1 MRRLIGGAACLAA
14 TGLLTL
20 AALPSFAQARPEREL
35 LGVRIM
41 RPWNE
46 VLRLHGPPT
55 RIEVGAVSG
64 LEGGQTGGRQ
74 QGFGGGAPGGLP
86 GLPSGP
92 PPGMGGYSGMMMGG
106 GMSAPPGMMGGG
118 PVTGPPPGLNYG
130 AFSGMG
136 GGMRGGMPSMGGM
149 PGMGG
154 GMRGGRFG
162 DDDEGI
168 GPMPG
173 GAMSGG
179 GIGGSVGMGGASSQ
193 SSQGD
198 GEVTWVY
205 ERGQNTYMFLFNKD
219 GRVIQIQS
227 FGYRPAGMRGDRT
240 SRGVILGDTAEK
252 IYRLY
257 GWPDSVVKEGDNL
270 ILDYSTK
277 AKVAFQLLDRR
288 DGKGSRVVG
297 ITIAETER
305 NRPNLMILRGAGAT
319 GGGAAAPGGMRG
331 GMPSMGGMPGMGG
344 GMPGMGGMSMPPGL
358 SGAPSSPM
366 RGGLSGGR

>member
-55 RIEVGAVSG
+55 RIEVGAVTG
-64 LEGGQTGGRQ
+64 LEGGQAGGRQ
-74 QGFGGGAPGGLP
+74 QGLGGGTAGLNMTGPGGLP

-118 PVTGPPPGLNYG
+118 PMTGPPPGLNYG

-136 GGMRGGMPSMGGM
+136 GGGL
-149 PGMGG
+149 
-154 GMRGGRFG
+154 RGGRFG
-162 DDDEGI
+162 GDEDGA
-168 GPMPG
+168 GAMPG
-173 GAMSGG
+173 GGMMGSGVS
-179 GIGGSVGMGGASSQ
+179 GSVGMGGTSSQ
-193 SSQGD
+193 GSQGD

-240 SRGVILGDTAEK
+240 ARGVMLSDTAEK

-257 GWPDSVVKEGDNL
+257 GWPDSVIKEGENL

-319 GGGAAAPGGMRG
+319 GGAAAPGGMPGTMRG

-344 GMPGMGGMSMPPGL
+344 GMPSMGGMSMPPGL
-358 SGAPSSPM
+358 GGAPSSPL
-366 RGGLSGGR
+366 RGGLSGGK

>member
-1 MRRLIGGAACLAA
+1 MRRLIGGAVGLAA

-20 AALPSFAQARPEREL
+20 AALPSYAQARPEREL

-64 LEGGQTGGRQ
+64 MEGGQTGGQQ
-74 QGFGGGAPGGLP
+74 QGIGGSTAGLNMTGPGGLP

-92 PPGMGGYSGMMMGG
+92 PPGMGGYSGMMGGGMSRPPGMMGG
-106 GMSAPPGMMGGG
+106 GMTGPPGMMGGG
-118 PVTGPPPGLNYG
+118 PMTGPPPGLNYG

-136 GGMRGGMPSMGGM
+136 GGMRGG
-149 PGMGG
+149 
-154 GMRGGRFG
+154 RFG
-162 DDDEGI
+162 SDEDGA
-168 GPMPG
+168 GAMPG
-173 GAMSGG
+173 G
-179 GIGGSVGMGGASSQ
+179 GISGSVGTGGGSSQ

-198 GEVTWVY
+198 GEITWVY

-240 SRGVILGDTAEK
+240 ARGVMLSDTAEK

-257 GWPDSVVKEGDNL
+257 GWPDSVVKEGGNL

-305 NRPNLMILRGAGAT
+305 NRPNLMILRGAGGT
-319 GGGAAAPGGMRG
+319 SGGGAAPGTLRG
-331 GMPSMGGMPGMGG
+331 GGMPGMGG
-344 GMPGMGGMSMPPGL
+344 GFPSMGGGMSGPPGL

-366 RGGLSGGR
+366 RGGLSGGK

>member
-118 PVTGPPPGLNYG
+118 MSGPPGMMGGGPMTGPPPGLNYG

-136 GGMRGGMPSMGGM
+136 GGGL
-149 PGMGG
+149 
-154 GMRGGRFG
+154 RGGRFG
-162 DDDEGI
+162 GDEDGA
-168 GPMPG
+168 GAMPG
-173 GAMSGG
+173 GG
-179 GIGGSVGMGGASSQ
+179 GISGSVGMGGTTSQ

-305 NRPNLMILRGAGAT
+305 NRPNLMILRGAGGT
-319 GGGAAAPGGMRG
+319 GGGAAAPGGMPRMGG

-358 SGAPSSPM
+358 SGAPSSPA